1 MRALTKGVE
10 CGASSSETHAYCLLS
25 LSHSLT
31 RSLESARFGSVH
43 KTSHRP
49 FHPIRNR
56 CLPPP
61 GALCQLRGVSPSQ
74 QNGRVGW
81 LGGSARAFA
90 SKQSFIRTWR
100 YGTTFLERARESLLS
115 SAAARSPL
123 RVHLRRAQAIFCP
136 GGPAAVRHNISAAF
150 GGA

>member
-1 MRALTKGVE
+1 MERRHRKHTHTACSRSRTRSRTRSHARSSPLVSVRFTKLRTVHSTPFATAASRPRAL
-10 CGASSSETHAYCLLS
+10 
-25 LSHSLT
+25 
-31 RSLESARFGSVH
+31 SV
-43 KTSHRP
+43 
-49 FHPIRNR
+49 N
-56 CLPPP
+56 C
-61 GALCQLRGVSPSQ
+61 GVSHPLSRT
-74 QNGRVGW
+74 GRGWVGW

-100 YGTTFLERARESLLS
+100 YGTALLERARESLLS